1 MDGAAARWRAR
12 PGGPRAGAGSPP
24 TQSGDANQRE
34 AGIIRIDAGP
44 DDRGMTLLQV
54 IALLE
59 ALLVVP
65 ITGLWVRKFI
75 LTNRPY

>member
-1 MDGAAARWRAR
+1 
-12 PGGPRAGAGSPP
+12 
-24 TQSGDANQRE
+24 
-34 AGIIRIDAGP
+34 
-44 DDRGMTLLQV
+44 MTLLQV